1 MRMAEQEKINRMQKN
16 LSVIRNVARW
26 TTERLGEEI
35 GVSRQTITSL
45 EHNRTTMTKTQYL
58 ALRAVFNHEAMVSEN
73 TALAQVIQSLV
84 DEPVEEAMS
93 DEAGESDDAGD
104 GGQIDAM
111 DGMSVATNVLA
122 NRKMTAAIAEAL
134 PTVVAAAMPSLASL
148 VVLPIVKQMMRR
160 GR

>member
-1 MRMAEQEKINRMQKN
+1 MGMAEKEKICRMQKN

-45 EHNRTTMTKTQYL
+45 EHNKTTMTKTQYL
-58 ALRAVFNHEAMVSEN
+58 ALRAVFNHEVMVSEN

-93 DEAGESDDAGD
+93 VEARESDGVEE
-104 GGQIDAM
+104 GGRIDAM

-122 NRKMTAAIAEAL
+122 DRKMAAALAEAL
-134 PTVVAAAMPSLASL
+134 PKAIATAAPSLANL
-148 VVLPIVKQMMRR
+148 VVLPIVKQMMKK